1 MGSSMSGI
9 LAALVAVTAVIVTAR
24 GARGG
29 FTAFVALLLGLVAMA
44 GGSFGQDLI
53 SIAFAV
59 ASILCSIA
67 AFLSYSKR
75 EHR

>member
-1 MGSSMSGI
+1 MSGI

>member
-9 LAALVAVTAVIVTAR
+9 LAALVAVAAVIVTAR

-29 FTAFVALLLGLVAMA
+29 FTAFVALLLGVVAVVA
-44 GGSFGQDLI
+44 GSFGQDLI

-67 AFLSYSKR
+67 AFLSVSER

>member
-1 MGSSMSGI
+1 MSGV
-9 LAALVAVTAVIVTAR
+9 LAAVVAVAAVIVTAR

>member
-1 MGSSMSGI
+1 MSGV
-9 LAALVAVTAVIVTAR
+9 LAAVVAVAAVIVTAK
-24 GARGG
+24 GARGAS
-29 FTAFVALLLGLVAMA
+29 TAFVALLLGVVSLV
-44 GGSFGQDLI
+44 GGSFGQDLL

-67 AFLSYSKR
+67 AFLSVSKR

>member
-1 MGSSMSGI
+1 MSGI
-9 LAALVAVTAVIVTAR
+9 VAAVVAVAAVIVAAR

-29 FTAFVALLLGLVAMA
+29 FTAFVALLLGVVAVVA
-44 GGSFGQDLI
+44 GGFGQDLI

-67 AFLSYSKR
+67 AFLSVSER